1 MIRIPNPNQYSKAD
15 NKLTNT
21 MNNEDRVVGRSSI
34 YNNNMSIVVTIVELL
49 FIFIYSHKKGY
60 QKGILC

>member
-34 YNNNMSIVVTIVELL
+34 YNNNMSIVV
-49 FIFIYSHKKGY
+49 SDNS
-60 QKGILC
+60 